1 MGIVAEHHAA
11 SQHTQANAIDV
22 MHLVKKF
29 GDFTAVNDV
38 SFSVREGE
46 IFGLL
51 GKNGAGK
58 TTTISILVTI
68 LDKTSG
74 EATIYGT
81 DVSKQDAAR
90 KLIGIVFQ
98 DQSLD
103 DELTAYDNLDFHAR
117 LYDVKKGKR
126 EIINNVLKLV
136 DLSEKAN
143 NQVKTFSGGMKRRL
157 EIARGLIHNPKVLF
171 LDEPT
176 TGLDPQTRRK
186 IWAYVKEL
194 RDKHKM
200 TIILTTHYLE
210 EADFL
215 CDRIA
220 IMDKGKIIRIDTPDG
235 LKAVVSDKKENPTLE
250 DAFIHLTG
258 DTIADDTGNVLHD
271 QFAQRFRGRAR

>member
-1 MGIVAEHHAA
+1 MAEHHAA